1 MRSIQNATFIS
12 RNHVLNV
19 DECIFSTVSLEY
31 LQGLLDKIAQNQT
44 FSLRILD
51 LVANVCVVLLKQVHY
66 WQNLAVVGYEG
77 FTDSITAS
85 D

>member
-1 MRSIQNATFIS
+1 
-12 RNHVLNV
+12 
-19 DECIFSTVSLEY
+19 
-31 LQGLLDKIAQNQT
+31 LDKIAQNQT

-66 WQNLAVVGYEG
+66 WQNLAVVRYEG